1 MRGRDLPDEEGDH
14 IELAKFIRARR
25 EELGLARREAA
36 RQAGISEAN
45 WRQVEIGKPTKDGVH
60 FPVPTVDTLNRIA
73 AVLHIE
79 GKKLRKVAGNHIKTD
94 SRPATIGA
102 VESRAIDVAG
112 LTDDQIDLLQQI
124 ADSYKQGKRR

>member
-25 EELGLARREAA
+25 AELGLARREAA
-36 RQAGISEAN
+36 RKAGISEAT
-45 WRQVEIGKPTKDGVH
+45 WRMIEIGRPTDDGLH
-60 FPVPTVDTLNRIA
+60 FSAPTIDTLNRIA
-73 AVLHIE
+73 SVLQLE
-79 GKKLRKVAGNHIKTD
+79 GKQLRKVAGNHIKTD
-94 SRPATIGA
+94 SRPATIGP